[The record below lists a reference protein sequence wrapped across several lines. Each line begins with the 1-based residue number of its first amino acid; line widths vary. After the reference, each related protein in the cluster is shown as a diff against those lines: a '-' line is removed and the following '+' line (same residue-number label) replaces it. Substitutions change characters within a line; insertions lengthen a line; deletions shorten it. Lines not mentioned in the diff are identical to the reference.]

1 MVQKN
6 IGRIFRQYNIVEYK
20 SPDDYLSIDDFYKVY
35 AYCCLYKSV
44 GDNQNEKKPD
54 DITITFICNHHPVKL
69 LKHLEQEKQM
79 QVKTFDKGI
88 YYLVGDIFP
97 MQLIV
102 TYQLSEEENLWL
114 KNITNHLENRHTA
127 EKLIKQYQK
136 HDQEELYQ
144 SVMNIIIQAN
154 QETFK
159 EEKSMLEVLR
169 EIFKDELEE
178 KREAGRKDG
187 RKDGR
192 VEIITTTLANG
203 HPPEQIAE
211 FNGIPLEEVLKVQE
225 SMFQTSASK

>member
-1 MVQKN
+1 
-6 IGRIFRQYNIVEYK
+6 
-20 SPDDYLSIDDFYKVY
+20 
-35 AYCCLYKSV
+35 
-44 GDNQNEKKPD
+44 
-54 DITITFICNHHPVKL
+54 
-69 LKHLEQEKQM
+69 M

-127 EKLIKQYQK
+127 EKLIKEYQK

-178 KREAGRKDG
+178 KR
-187 RKDGR
+187 KDGR
-192 VEIITTTLANG
+192 VEIITTTLSKG
-203 HPPEQIAE
+203 HTPEQIAD
-211 FNGIPLEEVLKVQE
+211 FIGIPLEEVLKVQE

>member
-127 EKLIKQYQK
+127 EKLIKEYQK

-159 EEKSMLEVLR
+159 EEKVC
-169 EIFKDELEE
+169 
-178 KREAGRKDG
+178 
-187 RKDGR
+187 
-192 VEIITTTLANG
+192 
-203 HPPEQIAE
+203 
-211 FNGIPLEEVLKVQE
+211 LK
-225 SMFQTSASK
+225 F

>member
-1 MVQKN
+1 
-6 IGRIFRQYNIVEYK
+6 
-20 SPDDYLSIDDFYKVY
+20 
-35 AYCCLYKSV
+35 
-44 GDNQNEKKPD
+44 
-54 DITITFICNHHPVKL
+54 
-69 LKHLEQEKQM
+69 M

-114 KNITNHLENRHTA
+114 KNITNHIENRHTA
-127 EKLIKQYQK
+127 EKLIKEYQK

-178 KREAGRKDG
+178 KR
-187 RKDGR
+187 KDGR